1 MNMIDIAC
9 FEVNEHGRLLSGNRR
24 FCRMFGFEPS
34 ELPWHYVTDLYRHV
48 DDWEKFRRDTENA
61 SFTTRMKNRRGRSF
75 DCCIVREIFQNAD
88 GEVIFRN
95 TIHKIGEG
103 KGYVPQ
109 TVPLSVVFLA
119 KYILYCTIACS
130 KSRKKLFV
138 YYRSYSVIIKFKGIC
153 ACIITTKPQ
162 LKDIT

>member
-1 MNMIDIAC
+1 MMNMIDIAC

-119 KYILYCTIACS
+119 KCS
-130 KSRKKLFV
+130 DCGAQIRVASAPETRLRMLCNSCAAKAFPETF
-138 YYRSYSVIIKFKGIC
+138 YSKTAQV
-153 ACIITTKPQ
+153 
-162 LKDIT
+162 

>member
-1 MNMIDIAC
+1 MNTIDIAC

-34 ELPWHYVTDLYRHV
+34 ELQWHYVTDLYRYV
-48 DDWEKFRRDTENA
+48 SDWEKFRRDTQSA

-75 DCCIVREIFQNAD
+75 ECWIVREIYQNQD

-95 TIHKIGEG
+95 TIHKVGEG
-103 KGYVPQ
+103 KAVVTP

-119 KYILYCTIACS
+119 KCS
-130 KSRKKLFV
+130 DCGAQIRVASAPETRFRMLCNQCAAKAFPEAFYRKSAQV
-138 YYRSYSVIIKFKGIC
+138 
-153 ACIITTKPQ
+153 
-162 LKDIT
+162 